1 MFDEMTQKEWQRVFH
16 VNMEGVMFTFR
27 ESFKHMRQR
36 GEGGSLVVTSSGTA
50 RLGAAGSEHYS
61 AIKAE
66 EIALVQSLS
75 VGQATGSG
83 FNPHHF
89 LKLFE

>member
-1 MFDEMTQKEWQRVFH
+1 MTQKEWQKVFH
-16 VNMEGVMFTFR
+16 VNMKGVMFTFR
-27 ESFKHMRQR
+27 ESVEHMRQR
-36 GEGGSLVVTSSGTA
+36 GEGGSLVVTSNGTA
-50 RLGAAGSEHYS
+50 RLGATGSDHYS
-61 AIKAE
+61 AIKAGG
-66 EIALVQSLS
+66 IALVQSLS